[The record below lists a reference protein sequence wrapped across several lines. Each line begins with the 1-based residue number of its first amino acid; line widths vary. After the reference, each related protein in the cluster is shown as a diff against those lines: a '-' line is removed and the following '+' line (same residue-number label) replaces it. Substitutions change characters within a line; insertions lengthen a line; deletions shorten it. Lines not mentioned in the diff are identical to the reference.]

1 MAQTCPL
8 IFRKI
13 DGTIARVSAVY
24 VSFFVV
30 LFLLTSQVVF
40 LYFIVVDF
48 LMRLYGLKQY
58 SFIHH
63 LSIAVKNILSLKTD
77 MTDAGAK
84 RLAAG
89 FGLFFMLLLIIEYHF
104 KLETLLYITAAIF
117 LVCSF
122 LEIVFSYCIGCKIY
136 FIIKKIYPGFMEQL

>member
-1 MAQTCPL
+1 MSKACPL
-8 IFRKI
+8 IFRQI
-13 DGTIARVSAVY
+13 DGTIARVSAVF

-30 LFLLTSQVVF
+30 IFLLTSQVLF
-40 LYFIVVDF
+40 LYFISVDF
-48 LMRLYGLKQY
+48 LMRLYGLKEY
-58 SFIHH
+58 SLIQQ
-63 LSIAVKNILSLKTD
+63 LSLFTQRFLSLKTE

-104 KLETLLYITAAIF
+104 KLDTAIFFTAGAF

-122 LEIVFSYCIGCKIY
+122 LEIAFSYCIGCKVY
-136 FIIKKIYPGFMEQL
+136 FIVKKIYPAFME